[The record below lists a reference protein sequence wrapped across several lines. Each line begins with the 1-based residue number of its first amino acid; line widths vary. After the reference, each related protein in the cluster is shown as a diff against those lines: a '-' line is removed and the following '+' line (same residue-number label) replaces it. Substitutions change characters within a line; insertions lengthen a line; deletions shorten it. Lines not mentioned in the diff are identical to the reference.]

1 MKIKL
6 FLAATLSLA
15 VAACAPA
22 GTTTGTPAGP
32 GMSGTGTAGTGA
44 TANAMNPVGRYDF
57 TTSVQGQSVT
67 GRIEIAGTPGA
78 YTGQIT
84 TSITPPLP
92 INSVTATGQSMMIV
106 GSMPDGPLTI
116 RMNFTD
122 ASAFT
127 GNWELSGD
135 SGSITGRKVM

>member
-1 MKIKL
+1 MKTRL
-6 FLAATLSLA
+6 FVAATISLA

-22 GTTTGTPAGP
+22 NP
-32 GMSGTGTAGTGA
+32 GMSGTGTNNTGM
-44 TANAMNPVGRYDF
+44 TSSANAMNPVGRYDF
-57 TTSVQGQSVT
+57 TTSVQGQPVT

-84 TSITPPLP
+84 TSVTPPLP
-92 INSVTATGQSMMIV
+92 ISSVTATGQQIV
-106 GSMPDGPLTI
+106 IMGNTPDGPLTI

-127 GNWELSGD
+127 GGWELDGD
-135 SGSITGRKVM
+135 SGSVTGRRVM

>member
-6 FLAATLSLA
+6 LLAATLALA
-15 VAACAPA
+15 TTACATA
-22 GTTTGTPAGP
+22 GTTADTGT
-32 GMSGTGTAGTGA
+32 STTATTT
-44 TANAMNPVGRYDF
+44 TAAASVNPVGRFDF

-67 GRIEIAGTPGA
+67 GAIQVAGNPGA

-84 TSITPPLP
+84 TSITPPIP
-92 INSVTATGQSMMIV
+92 INSVTATGQTMVIT
-106 GSMPDGPLTI
+106 GSTPDGTLTI

-127 GNWELSGD
+127 GGWELSGD
-135 SGSITGRKVM
+135 SGSITGRRAM